1 MREFSRKLIALI
13 MLIALLGQSTAAA
26 VDVGAAPEEP
36 APTGI
41 PEEQET
47 EPPGPEEKG
56 PAAESETPG
65 LERTVMRIGLY
76 YGSNVLD
83 GANLSNHIGAGFLLG
98 YYDDTNDFIRVGQ
111 ITAGSISMV
120 RTENV
125 GYGSQNGYTSYYTA
139 LAGTTAVT
147 VGCYHL
153 QTPESYED
161 FESAAAVASEFTGGF
176 VAWLSGTYRVRIG
189 NYTDRDAALSAQEEL
204 AAAAGISSEIKGT
217 SAYGVSVVA
226 TGTADILF
234 QFDDNGSGTGLG
246 VEPCSSEEGETC
258 VTWFRNTRWYGGFR
272 YERINGGGLT
282 VVNMV
287 ALDDYVKGILPYE
300 MSASWPSDALKA
312 QAVCARSYSLAS
324 RNGKHRGYHFNLCNT
339 NCCQVYLG
347 LGRANENSDAAV
359 DETRGMVARYGE
371 KIATCFYYSSNGGAS
386 EASSTV
392 WGGNQ
397 STYPYL
403 LGVIDP
409 YEATVADQI
418 GGYNWTRTYSA
429 SDLTDK
435 LNAKGYKCAT
445 IKSVKVSSYTDTGNP
460 KTVTFTDADGKN
472 YTLTARAMVTMLSL
486 RSYHYDF
493 GGSQPSGI
501 PVNED
506 TVLPDLSG
514 LYAID
519 GDGNLVPVSGDA
531 YIITEDGT
539 QLLDTGGE
547 VSGESFTITGSGYGH
562 NVGMSQWGA
571 YAMAKQGLG
580 YEDIL
585 CFYYTGITVGK

>member
-1 MREFSRKLIALI
+1 MREFARRFAALI
-13 MLIALLGQSTAAA
+13 MLIVLLGQSAA
-26 VDVGAAPEEP
+26 VAADVSAPPEEP

-41 PEEQET
+41 PEEQGT
-47 EPPGPEEKG
+47 EPPGSDEEEPSAEPEE
-56 PAAESETPG
+56 PG

-76 YGSNVLD
+76 YGSDVLD

-98 YYDDTNDFIRVGQ
+98 YYDAANDFIQVGQ
-111 ITAGSISMV
+111 VAEGSISMV

-125 GYGSQNGYTSYYTA
+125 GYGSQNGYVSYYTA
-139 LAGTTAVT
+139 LAGSAAVT

-153 QTPESYED
+153 QTMESYED
-161 FESAAAVASEFTGGF
+161 FESAAAAAAEFSGGF
-176 VAWLSGTYRVRIG
+176 VTWLSGTYRVRIG
-189 NYTDRDAALSAQEEL
+189 NYTDRNAALSAQEEL
-204 AAAAGISSEIKGT
+204 AAAGVSSEIKGT

-246 VEPCSSEEGETC
+246 VEPCPSAEGETC
-258 VTWFRNTRWYGGFR
+258 VSWFRNTRWYGGFR

-324 RNGKHRGYHFNLCNT
+324 RNGKHRGYHFDLCNT

-347 LGRANENSDAAV
+347 LGRANDNSDAAV
-359 DETRGMVARYGE
+359 DETRGLVARYEE
-371 KIATCFYYSSNGGAS
+371 KIATCFYYSCNGGAS

-409 YEATVADQI
+409 YEAAVADQI
-418 GGYNWTRTYSA
+418 GGYSWTRTYSA
-429 SDLTDK
+429 AELTAK

-445 IKSVKVSSYTDTGNP
+445 VKSVKVSAYTDTGNP

-493 GGSQPSGI
+493 SGSQTTGV

-506 TVLPDLSG
+506 TMLPDLSG

-519 GDGNLVPVSGDA
+519 GEGNLVPVGSGDV
-531 YIITEDGT
+531 YVITEDGT
-539 QLLDTGGE
+539 QTLETGGE
-547 VSGESFTITGSGYGH
+547 VSGESFTIKGSGYGH
-562 NVGMSQWGA
+562 NVGLSQWGA
-571 YAMAKQGLG
+571 YAMAKQGFS